1 MIILIAGSSHT
12 GKTVLAQKL
21 LKKYEFPYLSLDHL
35 KMGLIRSGFSK
46 LTPEDDADDLMCLLW
61 PITREIIKTNIE
73 NKQNLIIEGC
83 YIPFDYK
90 KDFEDEYLKY
100 IKYICIIFSEKY
112 IQEHYDVILKNANV
126 IEFRDKSDSEYCTRE
141 MLVRENLINLEKCKE
156 SNCNYILIDDKYDV
170 DISY

>member
-1 MIILIAGSSHT
+1 MIVLIAGSSHT

-21 LKKYEFPYLSLDHL
+21 LKKYGFPYLSLDHL

-46 LTPEDDADDLMCLLW
+46 LTPEDDADAIMDLLW

-73 NKQNLIIEGC
+73 NRQNLIIEGC

-100 IKYICIIFSEKY
+100 IKYSCLIFSEKY
-112 IQEHYDVILKNANV
+112 IQEHYDEIIENASA
-126 IEFRDKSDSEYCTRE
+126 IEYRDESDSEYCTSQ
-141 MLVRENLINLEKCKE
+141 MLVRENLINFKKCKE

-170 DISY
+170 DIKL